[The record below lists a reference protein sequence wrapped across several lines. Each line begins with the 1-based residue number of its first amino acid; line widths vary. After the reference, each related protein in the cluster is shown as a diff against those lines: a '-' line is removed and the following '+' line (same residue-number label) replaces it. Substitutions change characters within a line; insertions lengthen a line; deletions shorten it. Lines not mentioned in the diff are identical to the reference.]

1 MKENT
6 RGRVDIKGSISAKQ
20 VMKHKYCEVLIP
32 LHMALT
38 HIHMHI
44 AHESGRR
51 FLSLAD
57 SNLIRWLCAI
67 SRSKGIKDFF
77 LSVCKKVMKT
87 NIMCTFKEELN
98 TGFAK
103 VCKVSGIK
111 PRKNAQCLV

>member
-1 MKENT
+1 
-6 RGRVDIKGSISAKQ
+6 
-20 VMKHKYCEVLIP
+20 
-32 LHMALT
+32 
-38 HIHMHI
+38 MHI

-57 SNLIRWLCAI
+57 SNLIGWLCAI

-77 LSVCKKVMKT
+77 LSVCKEVMKT
-87 NIMCTFKEELN
+87 NIMCTFKEDLN